1 MAPTRVTCPRAAAA
15 GCPWEAEVEPN
26 LAPVWVQDHL
36 ATEHPVV
43 QRPRPPP
50 LPLPKLNGQVSQE
63 IFEEFS
69 REWDNWLSSSNVEA
83 DKASGYLI
91 NCCETSLKTEI
102 QAAVANVT
110 KKSTTDVL
118 AIMQKHAVLARA
130 RSSMITEL
138 LRTRQAEGEPVLK
151 FQSNVNAIARNCNL
165 VVPCIHQCCID
176 ENKANI
182 PFTDIVVK
190 HVVING
196 LHDVDIR
203 REVLGTVD
211 LDNKSLAETIGIIE
225 SKETALRSMSDQS
238 TAGTGAAAVSNYARQ
253 KKNPQT
259 DQRLQMTG
267 KCEACS
273 KVFKNRMLRQSKS
286 KPDEIRILKLCG
298 ECWADRRKKAGKG
311 GTGKPAEDSTA
322 VNNGPVDGFLA
333 VRDTAAGEDGK
344 WQTVTSRRTRRRRR
358 EKPERG
364 TIVSPRQREGTRN
377 SQISSTVE
385 STDGAVPAMMWDST
399 RGWVQRSEGH
409 GKVQLTAY
417 TVKEDYDRFGTK
429 YAQVKP
435 TEVTAI
441 ADSGCQSPIMGL
453 KMLYRLGLKKRD
465 LVRIKATATS
475 ISGTSIDIIGVVML
489 RLSGTDKHSGKM
501 AETAAQVRV
510 ASNVEDFYLSKQM
523 MRDLGIIGK
532 DFPNVQVA
540 SVSTSS
546 GKASCGCP
554 ERSPAPPLP
563 EKLPFEPTEENVG
576 RMKAWILERYAA
588 SAFNQCTHVPLPMM
602 DCEPIRIHIK
612 PDAKPVAAHTAST
625 VPIHLREAVQKQ
637 LDEDVALGILERVP
651 IGTKTT
657 WQARMHVVTKH
668 DGTPR
673 RTVDLR
679 HLNDHC
685 IRETEHVVPPYKQA
699 RLIPRNV
706 WKTKTDAW
714 NGYHSC
720 PLDVRDRHLTTFIT
734 EKGRYWY
741 AAAPQGF
748 LASGDGY
755 NQRYGRL
762 IEDMERTTRCVDDL
776 AMWDEDLEG
785 HWWRVIRYVDRIA
798 KNGIIISAK
807 KFEFCEKEIEFA
819 GFLITENEVKPL
831 PKHLD
836 AVAKFPRPTNITD
849 MRSFFGLICQLAHNA
864 KLCGLMAPFKPFLSP
879 KVRFQWT
886 EELEVAFIQA
896 KKEIVAAIK
905 EGVEIFEPGRT
916 TALSPDWSKTGIGY
930 FLYQKYC
937 ACPSTVTTCCEHG
950 WRVVL
955 AGSRHLSAAEKNY
968 WPTEGEALAVA
979 WSLEDTKFFTLG
991 CTDLHVQTDH
1001 KPLVKLLGD
1010 RTLDEIQNRRLVN
1023 LKERTFPWAFRISW
1037 VAGKTIPAPDATS
1050 RHPQDRGGD
1059 NEATVMA
1066 AVLESIRAEVREQDD
1081 LAGDQEMAAAASTNM
1096 RQFRAVTWDIVKEET
1111 GVDHDMQEL
1120 IGVISDGFHYRLD
1133 ELSRPVAK
1141 YWQHREALYVVDGV
1155 VMLGERV
1162 VVPQRLRKEV
1172 LQSLHAAHQGVTQM
1186 TARAAAA
1193 VFWPGIS
1200 ADIQRLRDDCQTCG
1214 KIAPS
1219 QRDTHPIPPVIPT
1232 APFEAVCS
1240 DYFDLAGHHY
1250 LIVVDRLTNWADVR
1264 KARPKTNEAGT
1275 QGLMDMFREV
1285 FRNYGV
1291 PVEISSDGG
1300 PEYASR
1306 EFGDFLRRWGV
1317 RHRQSAAYN
1326 AASNGRAEV
1335 AVKAVKRALR
1345 ENCDANG
1352 DVDNDAV
1359 TRALLTM
1366 RNTPDRDSGHSPAQ
1380 LLLGRPL
1387 RDTLP
1392 LHQPWGRNESP
1403 VHRGVG
1409 AQPITAVWHDMWDA
1423 QEVALRQRLGKN
1435 IEKMETKAHDLRPLE
1450 LQDHVRVQNQHG
1462 NLPKRWERTGVVVGS
1477 DRAHDKY
1484 WVKMDGSRRVTIRNR
1499 KFLRKFQPA
1508 TVGLGDVEHPGQLQK
1523 QDQKQDQK
1531 QEQERRLETP
1541 EGRRPG
1547 SPAGPARDARIAT
1560 PDTPAFGTPP
1570 TSPVGSPAPSPT
1582 DRTPARGR
1590 TPAPRRVVFNL
1601 EQGEAPPDRPVR
1613 QGTAC
1618 QGVPGRPTD
1627 EETRNR
1633 RQVRQ
1638 GTGTCQ
1644 GVPGRQAGRH
1654 VTFADEAEPLPAQ
1667 EPERP
1672 AAQGADRRPRRVRQ
1686 QPAWM
1691 QSGDYDLEA
1700 SAMCVRCCAV
1710 VGSSSV
1716 EGMSEY
1722 AEAGRAGVT
1731 SRADAASCH
1740 SPPDSCGRNNVV
1752 SDRTELADIV
1762 GRIVRDVV
1770 SAVIDHAGRANIT
1783 DLGQSLPDFCD
1794 DN

>member
-1 MAPTRVTCPRAAAA
+1 M
-15 GCPWEAEVEPN
+15 EPN

-36 ATEHPVV
+36 ATQHPAV

-50 LPLPKLNGQVSQE
+50 MPLPKLNGQVSQE
-63 IFEEFS
+63 VFEEFR

-110 KKSTTDVL
+110 KKSTADVL

-138 LRTRQAEGEPVLK
+138 LRTRQSEGESVLK

-165 VVPCIHQCCID
+165 VVPCIHQCCIND
-176 ENKANI
+176 NKANI

-203 REVLGTVD
+203 REVLGVVD
-211 LDNKSLAETIGIIE
+211 LDDKSLAETIGIIE
-225 SKETALRSMSDQS
+225 SKETALRSMSGQS
-238 TAGTGAAAVSNYARQ
+238 TAGTGAAAMSNYARQ

-259 DQRLQMTG
+259 DQRLQLTG

-273 KVFKNRMLRQSKS
+273 KVFKNRMLRQSKN
-286 KPDEIRILKLCG
+286 KPDEIRILKLCHD
-298 ECWADRRKKAGKG
+298 CWTETRKKGPGKG
-311 GTGKPAEDSTA
+311 APKTDSAATSGTTADNDSQSQCFVA
-322 VNNGPVDGFLA
+322 I
-333 VRDTAAGEDGK
+333 EDGE
-344 WQTVTSRRTRRRRR
+344 WRTVISRKTRRRRR
-358 EKPERG
+358 GKPERG
-364 TIVSPRQREGTRN
+364 ATVSSRQREGTRS
-377 SQISSTVE
+377 SQLASM
-385 STDGAVPAMMWDST
+385 DGAVPAMMWDSAK
-399 RGWVQRSEGH
+399 GWVQRSEGH
-409 GKVQLTAY
+409 GKIQLTAY
-417 TVKEDYDRFGTK
+417 TVKEDYDRFGAK

-489 RLSGTDKHSGKM
+489 RLSGTDKYSGKT

-510 ASNVEDFYLSKQM
+510 ANNVEDFYLSKQM

-554 ERSPAPPLP
+554 KRSPAPPLP
-563 EKLPFEPTEENVG
+563 EQLPFEATEENIG
-576 RMKAWILERYAA
+576 RMKAWILEQYGA

-612 PDAKPVAAHTAST
+612 PDAKPVAAMTAST

-651 IGTKTT
+651 IGTKTV

-734 EKGRYWY
+734 EKGRYRY

-798 KNGIIISAK
+798 KNGIIISPK
-807 KFEFCEKEIEFA
+807 KFEFCSREIEFA
-819 GFLITENEVKPL
+819 GFRITETGVKPL
-831 PKHLD
+831 PKYLD

-849 MRSFFGLICQLAHNA
+849 IRSFFGLICQLAHYA
-864 KLCGLMAPFKPFLSP
+864 QLCELTAPFKPFLSP
-879 KVRFQWT
+879 NVRFKWT
-886 EELEVAFIQA
+886 DELETAFTQA
-896 KKEIVAAIK
+896 KKEIVAAIR

-916 TALSPDWSKTGIGY
+916 TVLSPDWSKTGIGY

-937 ACPSTVTTCCEHG
+937 TCPSTVTTCCEHG

-955 AGSRHLSAAEKNY
+955 AGSRFLTAAERNY
-968 WPTEGEALAVA
+968 WPTEGEMLAVCWA
-979 WSLEDTKFFTLG
+979 LEDTKFFTLG

-1023 LKERTFPWAFRISW
+1023 LKERTFPWGFGISW
-1037 VAGKTIPAPDATS
+1037 VAGKSIPAPDATS
-1050 RHPQDRGGD
+1050 RHPQSHGGD
-1059 NEATVMA
+1059 TADTVA
-1066 AVLESIRAEVREQDD
+1066 AVMDTIRAEARDADD
-1081 LAGDQEMAAAASTNM
+1081 LAGDDELAASAGHSL
-1096 RQFRAVTWDIVKEET
+1096 RQFRAVTWELVKEET
-1111 GVDHDMQEL
+1111 GADYDMQEL
-1120 IGVISDGFHYRLD
+1120 VEVIGNGFHYRLD
-1133 ELSRPVAK
+1133 ELSQPVAK

-1155 VMLGERV
+1155 VMLGERAV
-1162 VVPQRLRKEV
+1162 IPPRLRKEV

-1200 ADIQRLRDDCQTCG
+1200 ADIRRLRDDCQTCD

-1250 LIVVDRLTNWADVR
+1250 LIVVDRLTNWAEVR

-1285 FRNYGV
+1285 FRSYGV

-1306 EFGDFLRRWGV
+1306 EFSDFLRRWGV

-1366 RNTPDRDSGHSPAQ
+1366 RNTPDRDSGQSPAQ
-1380 LLLGRPL
+1380 ILLGRPL

-1392 LHQPWGRNESP
+1392 FHQPWERNESP
-1403 VHRGVG
+1403 VHRGGG
-1409 AQPITAVWHDMWDA
+1409 AQPITAAWHDMWDA
-1423 QEVALRQRLGKN
+1423 QEVALRHRLGKN
-1435 IEKMETKAHDLRPLE
+1435 IEKMEAKAHDLRPLE
-1450 LQDHVRVQNQHG
+1450 LQDHVRVQNQQG
-1462 NLPKRWERTGVVVGS
+1462 NLPKRWERTGVVVGL
-1477 DRAHDKY
+1477 DYPHDKY
-1484 WVKMDGSRRVTIRNR
+1484 WVKMDGSRRVTVRNR

-1508 TVGLGDVEHPGQLQK
+1508 KVGLEGEVEQPGQPQK
-1523 QDQKQDQK
+1523 QDQKQDPR
-1531 QEQERRLETP
+1531 QEQERRHETP
-1541 EGRRPG
+1541 AGRRPG

-1560 PDTPAFGTPP
+1560 PDTPAFGPPP

-1582 DRTPARGR
+1582 VGTPARGR

-1627 EETRNR
+1627 RFADEETRNR

-1638 GTGTCQ
+1638 GTRACQ
-1644 GVPGRQAGRH
+1644 GVPGRQADRH

-1672 AAQGADRRPRRVRQ
+1672 AAQGANQRPRRVRQ

-1722 AEAGRAGVT
+1722 AEKDDQPSNAAGRAGVT
-1731 SRADAASCH
+1731 SRADAASHH
-1740 SPPDSCGRNNVV
+1740 SPRDSCVRNNVV

-1783 DLGQSLPDFCD
+1783 ALGQNLPDLCD
-1794 DN
+1794 DK